1 MKKTHFT
8 MEPLFEAK
16 NPPASRRRGSKA
28 DSTSDDTEGSLD
40 YSSGNSSARSTDSS
54 FADILKV
61 LEGPE
66 MTVDLAN
73 YLKQQQKQNN
83 RDDKSTAE
91 SSLAY
96 SCADGESQ
104 MMRSHFTGGG
114 SLAYSTMTDG
124 ESHMVRSHW
133 TGTDASTL
141 HGADFVTTIPG

>member
-1 MKKTHFT
+1 MKKTYFT
-8 MEPLFEAK
+8 MEPSFEAK
-16 NPPASRRRGSKA
+16 SPPASRRRGSKA

-40 YSSGNSSARSTDSS
+40 YSSGNSTRSTDSS

-66 MTVDLAN
+66 MTADLAN
-73 YLKQQQKQNN
+73 YLKQQQKPTN
-83 RDDKSTAE
+83 RDDKSIAE

-96 SCADGESQ
+96 SYADGESQ

-114 SLAYSTMTDG
+114 SLAYSAMTDG

-141 HGADFVTTIPG
+141 QGADFVTTIPG